1 MKYLARHTFD
11 DLAALDQLDKSVAR
25 IGEVLRRGGK
35 GSLVHLYSTYAA
47 CVNNPIA
54 SSSKLRAKGIF
65 SSLLIDAY
73 ESPPNSVAPLKEA
86 VQDRVS
92 PNVCPMCGSLKTG
105 TADHYFPKE
114 QYPEFS
120 IYSWNLVPA
129 CDCNTKR
136 GSTLFGVA
144 AYEWIIH
151 PYFEKKLAKRVLTV
165 TFDFSLAEPTLS
177 IGKLYTSGIP
187 DATIDF
193 HVKEIH
199 LKTTMLDW
207 VTAEWARL
215 RKVPCDAMSWYPLA
229 VVSAADVKTRL
240 DELMRANDN
249 KLETPNN
256 WPSALFHG
264 VSESQSAIDMV
275 TVAINDFIAAKGV

>member
-1 MKYLARHTFD
+1 MKYLARHTFN
-11 DLAALDQLDKSVAR
+11 DLTALDQLDNSKAR
-25 IGEVLRRGGK
+25 IGSVLRAGGK
-35 GSLVHLYSTYAA
+35 GALVELYGTYAA

-54 SSSKLRAKGIF
+54 SSSKLIANGIF

-73 ESPPNSVAPLKEA
+73 ESPPNAVAPLKEA
-86 VQDRVS
+86 VQDKVS
-92 PNVCPMCGSLKTG
+92 PIVCPMCGSLKTG
-105 TADHYFPKE
+105 TADHYFPKK

-136 GSTLFGVA
+136 GSTLFGEVA
-144 AYEWIIH
+144 DEWIIH
-151 PYFEKKLAKRVLTV
+151 PYFETKLAQRILTV
-165 TFDFSLAEPTLS
+165 TFDFSMAEPSLS
-177 IGKLYTSGIP
+177 IGKLYSSGIP
-187 DATIDF
+187 AATIDF
-193 HVKEIH
+193 HVQEVH

-215 RKVPCDAMSWYPLA
+215 RKVPCDVMTWYPSA
-229 VVSAADVKTRL
+229 VVSPADVKTRL
-240 DELMRANDN
+240 LELMKANDN

-264 VSESQSAIDMV
+264 VSESQPAIDMV
-275 TVAINDFIAAKGV
+275 TVAINDFCATNSV